1 MRVDISRP
9 APPSQA
15 VACER
20 RVPIEVFFGT
30 APGPIPN
37 GADRK
42 NRAIFIKSFPSRPFL
57 QRGMPMRS
65 YFVAA
70 VVAGLA
76 VLAYGCNRQSTPAG
90 KDTTSISTDTPLA
103 KALTIG
109 DRAPKITADQWWQGT
124 EVKEFAPDRIYV
136 VEFWATWCG
145 PCIAIMPHMGEL
157 QREYRDKGV
166 TFIGFTAKDPNN
178 NLNGVSAFLSRRGS
192 QLGYTFAFADDRETY
207 DAWMTAAKQRGIPC
221 CFVVDGAGKIA
232 YIGHPMYLD
241 LVLPKV
247 VAGTWSGNEVKS
259 LLAAQAEVD
268 GVFKALGSSDP
279 EVALKALAS
288 LDANYP
294 QLSNIPYLVGPRI
307 NLLVKAKK
315 YGEAKQAAKSAM
327 ARAVKQEDAGA
338 LQTLSGALRSPGAKE
353 DPEIAALAVQAAEAG
368 LKVAGDKDFVALIN
382 VAESYFVLGNHAKA
396 REYGALA
403 IAAAESP
410 QQKQQ
415 LEQRVKVYENAK

>member
-1 MRVDISRP
+1 
-9 APPSQA
+9 
-15 VACER
+15 
-20 RVPIEVFFGT
+20 
-30 APGPIPN
+30 
-37 GADRK
+37 
-42 NRAIFIKSFPSRPFL
+42 
-57 QRGMPMRS
+57 MRS

-70 VVAGLA
+70 VVAGLT
-76 VLAYGCNRQSTPAG
+76 VLAHGCHRQSTPAG

-109 DRAPKITADQWWQGT
+109 DGAPKIKADQWWQGT
-124 EVKEFAPDRIYV
+124 EVKEFAPDKIYV

-178 NLNGVSAFLSRRGS
+178 NLNGVSAFLSKRGS
-192 QLGYTFAFADDRETY
+192 KLGYTFAFADDRETY
-207 DAWMTAAKQRGIPC
+207 DAWMTAARQAGIPC

-247 VAGTWSGNEVKS
+247 VAGTWTGTDVKS
-259 LLAAQAEVD
+259 LLAAQAEVN
-268 GVFKALGSSDP
+268 GVFKVLRDPDP
-279 EVALKALAS
+279 EVALKALAA

-307 NLLVKAKK
+307 NLLLKAKK
-315 YGEAKQAAKSAM
+315 YGEAKQAAESAI
-327 ARAVKQEDAGA
+327 ARAVKQEDASA
-338 LQTLSGALRSPGAKE
+338 LQNLSGALRSPGAKE
-353 DPEIAALAVQAAEAG
+353 EKEIAALAVQAAEAG
-368 LKVAGDKDFVALIN
+368 LKVAGDKDVIALMN
-382 VAESYFVLGNHAKA
+382 VAETHFALGNNAKA

-410 QQKQQ
+410 QQKQDV
-415 LEQRVKVYENAK
+415 EQRVKAYQDGK